1 MSFNIAEILGHAGA
15 DVLVVLITLTLMG
28 IASMYVGLERW
39 VTFNKARNQSRQLA
53 QVITGHLAKRDI
65 AGALAA
71 TQDATVKNAYLGHML
86 SVALTE
92 IDARN
97 QVDRHGLNAAR
108 RAMDRR
114 SVRESAELRRG
125 MNILA
130 TTGSTA
136 PFVGLVGTVLGIINA
151 FGAMGESGSGGL
163 ASVSAG
169 IAEALIATAYGIAI
183 AIIGVWLYNYFTAR
197 VDAIINDITVAIEEF
212 MDWGEKSLLA
222 ISEGTEDAPT
232 VESTAK

>member
-1 MSFNIAEILGHAGA
+1 MSFNIADILGHAGI
-15 DVLVVLITLTLMG
+15 DVLVVLIVLTLMG
-28 IASMYVGLERW
+28 IGSMYVGLERW
-39 VTFNKARNQSRQLA
+39 VTFGKARNQSRELA
-53 QVITGHLAKRDI
+53 ETLTGHLAKQDI
-65 AGALAA
+65 AGALTA

-86 SVALTE
+86 SVGLAEL
-92 IDARN
+92 DARN

-151 FGAMGESGSGGL
+151 FGAMGETGSGGL

-169 IAEALIATAYGIAI
+169 IAEALIATAYGIAV
-183 AIIGVWLYNYFTAR
+183 AIVGVWLYNYFTAR
-197 VDAIINDITVAIEEF
+197 VDAIINDITVAIDEF

-222 ISEGTEDAPT
+222 MAEGGEDAPT
-232 VESTAK
+232 AEAPAK